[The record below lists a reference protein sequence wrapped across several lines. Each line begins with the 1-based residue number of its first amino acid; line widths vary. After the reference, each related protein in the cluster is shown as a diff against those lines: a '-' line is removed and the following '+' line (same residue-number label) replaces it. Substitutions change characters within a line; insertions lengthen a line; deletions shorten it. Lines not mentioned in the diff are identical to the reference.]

1 MRVLLCG
8 TLFNYGNLVA
18 DERISV
24 VLIQLFLLLLNPLL
38 GVPVSLRYEHRSNGY
53 PQEQTLFGSKAQS
66 LVHCVPDHLMH

>member
-38 GVPVSLRYEHRSNGY
+38 GVPVSLRYEQLH